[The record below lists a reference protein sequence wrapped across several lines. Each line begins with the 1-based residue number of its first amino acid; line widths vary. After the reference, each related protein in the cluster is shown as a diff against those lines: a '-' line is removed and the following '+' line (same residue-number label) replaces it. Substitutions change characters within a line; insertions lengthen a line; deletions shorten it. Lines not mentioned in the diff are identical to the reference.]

1 MNKDYIGNWLNE
13 PQQDTSTQYKF
24 KLIKITNKSNKT
36 TDLIKDLQKEL
47 LYTYREKDFLDE
59 QIFTRSKEDIIKYVS
74 GMIPDDQC
82 NINDNV
88 RTGDFGEVLVKAIIM
103 YFYKYIAYN
112 KLKFKFNKNRS
123 VFATDLVAFDDILNP
138 ESIYYYEIKTRTSL
152 NKEDGSYITE
162 IAYNGLVKDEDNA
175 VQPVLDFMA
184 QRFNESGKK
193 ELSAK
198 YLTLALNKHLVKEN
212 YEIFILTNDISEKK
226 INNICNALQTH
237 QITLN
242 PLSLNLV
249 LVPEL
254 YEIRDEV
261 WKSISNRAV
270 EISESIK

>member
-13 PQQDTSTQYKF
+13 PQQDTYTQYKF

-47 LYTYREKDFLDE
+47 LYAYSEKYFLNE
-59 QIFTRSKEDIIKYVS
+59 QVFTRSKEDIIKYVR

-138 ESIYYYEIKTRTSL
+138 ESIYYYEIKTRKSL

-162 IAYNGLVKDEDNA
+162 IAYNGLIKDEDNE

-184 QRFNESGKK
+184 QRFYENGEK

-198 YLTLALNKHLVKEN
+198 YFNLALNKHLVKEN
-212 YEIFILTNDISEKK
+212 YEIFILTNDISEQK
-226 INNICNALQTH
+226 ITNICNALQALE
-237 QITLN
+237 IKIN

-261 WKSISNRAV
+261 WKSISNRAI
-270 EISESIK
+270 EISESLK